1 MKVSSRITL
10 LIRRVHLYSGLFLL
24 PWVIMYGMTGSM
36 FNHLG
41 LFPQLSIETVDESAV
56 ADSGLSSFPK
66 PIELATTVT
75 QELQKQAGQVRVE
88 LADDPHAEYTGE
100 LMFETKVDGVQTVVY
115 MNPMDQDAW
124 LATLPKNEEEPEPL
138 LPELRSIKLSPD
150 PHEEVRGA
158 ASKILTSA
166 GVKSD
171 KEPQPFG
178 WAKLNFLATVD
189 GQPAR
194 ITYVMKDGH
203 VDINR
208 FTGDDG
214 MPLRNFLMR
223 MHTSHGQPPHWN
235 GRMFWSIAVDTMA
248 IAMVGW
254 GLSGVFMWW
263 QIRRARKLGFVVI
276 SLSLATAAFMFLGL
290 QHFYATTR
298 L

>member
-1 MKVSSRITL
+1 M
-10 LIRRVHLYSGLFLL
+10 LIRRIHLYSGLFLL
-24 PWVIMYGMTGSM
+24 PWVIMYGMTGAM

-41 LFPQLSIETVDESAV
+41 LFPQLSIETVDEAAV
-56 ADSGLSSFPK
+56 TDSGLSSFPK

-88 LADDPHAEYTGE
+88 LAEDPHAEYTGD

-138 LPELRSIKLSPD
+138 LPALRSIKLSPD

-158 ASKILTSA
+158 ASKILKS
-166 GVKSD
+166 GGIKSD

-235 GRMFWSIAVDTMA
+235 GRMFWSIAVDVMA
-248 IAMVGW
+248 VAMIGW
-254 GLSGVFMWW
+254 GFSGLFMWW
-263 QIRRARKLGFVVI
+263 QIRRTRKLGFVII

>member
-1 MKVSSRITL
+1 MKLSSRITL
-10 LIRRVHLYSGLFLL
+10 LIRRIHLYSGLFLL
-24 PWVIMYGMTGSM
+24 PWVILYGMTGAM

-41 LFPQLSIETVDESAV
+41 LFPQLSIETVDEAAV

-75 QELQKQAGQVRVE
+75 QELQKQAGQVRIE
-88 LADDPHAEYTGE
+88 LAGDPHAEYTGE

-124 LATLPKNEEEPEPL
+124 LATLPKNKEEPESL
-138 LPELRSIKLSPD
+138 LPEVKSIKLSPD

-189 GQPAR
+189 GRPAR